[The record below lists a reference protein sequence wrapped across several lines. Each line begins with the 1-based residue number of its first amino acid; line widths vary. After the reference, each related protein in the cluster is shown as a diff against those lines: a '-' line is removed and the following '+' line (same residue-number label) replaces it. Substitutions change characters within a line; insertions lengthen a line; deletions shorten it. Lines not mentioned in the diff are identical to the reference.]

1 MTAGSKV
8 PIGGARLAVPASAYW
23 MLSLSGSP
31 QDSRHV
37 LKLSSQA
44 SQYHSGLSGRMQHPP
59 STYPSCANSISS
71 SDGKRPYAILFT
83 SSLLSHRGQTGVRR
97 GFMSQ

>member
-1 MTAGSKV
+1 M
-8 PIGGARLAVPASAYW
+8 PIGGARLAVARVSYW

-44 SQYHSGLSGRMQHPP
+44 SQYHWGLSGRIQHPP
-59 STYPSCANSISS
+59 STYPSCANSRSS
-71 SDGKRPYAILFT
+71 SDGKRPYAIFFT

-97 GFMSQ
+97 AFISQ